1 MYITRAL
8 YFATIPPIFGRIWQ
22 MPPIFE
28 LFSEMPL
35 VPPSSVPNS
44 QPAGRAVFG
53 LLRLPRKPGG
63 LFGLKKSYGR
73 AGCHTGRPVQVQVE
87 KFNFLQCNIAVVPR
101 LHCAKEN
108 ISFVPRLHY

>member
-1 MYITRAL
+1 MAV
-8 YFATIPPIFGRIWQ
+8 AG
-22 MPPIFE
+22 
-28 LFSEMPL
+28 
-35 VPPSSVPNS
+35 SVPNS

-73 AGCHTGRPVQVQVE
+73 AVTQVDRYVQAQVE
-87 KFNFLQCNIAVVPR
+87 KVNFLQRNIAVVPR

-108 ISFVPRLHY
+108 ISFVPRLHC

>member
-35 VPPSSVPNS
+35 VPPSETTRPSTTPPNS
-44 QPAGRAVFG
+44 DTHHQKLSTYLSLAFRV
-53 LLRLPRKPGG
+53 LLKGS
-63 LFGLKKSYGR
+63 SYL
-73 AGCHTGRPVQVQVE
+73 H
-87 KFNFLQCNIAVVPR
+87 FFIA
-101 LHCAKEN
+101 L
-108 ISFVPRLHY
+108 LM